1 MSQPAASTE
10 GDNNNNNNPS
20 NNVNP
25 HQPQQPQNPAFPAG
39 FGMNGVPNFAGLD
52 PATQQ
57 QLLQQLAARLP
68 GGAAAASA
76 LFPNLSNLNLQNRKL
91 SGSNAPGAGQAAGSP
106 SNPNAA
112 NGSAPSPI
120 NPTSAASPAPSAG
133 TPDVSTLQAQ
143 LQARMLQ
150 VQQQALQAAAM
161 RASGGG
167 TPQPGAGSQPNQD
180 GRPNLTGLP
189 DWAANNGMPQGGD
202 RDAIMKQLQALQSH
216 KQRQSN
222 PPSTPSN
229 QPMNVPSPVSVTAP
243 SPAGGITAPSPA
255 GGSVSAPS
263 PVPNPQGGLPMSAPS
278 PMSAMGGPS
287 GQLPGTPSST
297 GFPNT
302 GPGQPPMGI
311 RPGNPQKQQLLH
323 SLIAFYKSIRQPM
336 PTEVFNGE
344 RDGSF
349 KLGDQWIE
357 LTDLFFAIFRLG
369 GMIKN
374 IQEHPVWQ
382 AILASKGIPTTL
394 PAPVALPRPPGMDPN
409 APPQLTTN
417 AVQYLI
423 AAYRA
428 WIFGFEQAMARSK
441 IAQMQKQQQA
451 QAQARSPANA
461 APSPSATAGTP
472 QAQAPTPTPAT
483 PAAPTPTAI
492 APSPI
497 ATMAQSPAAAASPAV
512 VAAASPAMSAVA
524 PTPSAD
530 MRPPTPQQQQVPQLQ
545 TPPQHRASPAA
556 PSPANAQAS
565 ASPAPGTPAGGPA
578 AAAPSPVAPSPASIG
593 DANPLKRKAGESA
606 VSSPS
611 RPPKPSGPKRP
622 RFKVEYRPLH
632 FPQPSLGG
640 WDERAVASAF
650 PKHSLNRRARPA
662 SDLQVDLE
670 SVLMGLRSRLPVEV
684 GYGLTALSML
694 SMPVNDSAVSC
705 MPIEPM
711 MEVFL
716 EVISLVGD
724 SALGDDGVERWL
736 EEKEK
741 GKDKEKETPRA
752 SADSAREDISRM
764 SLFELEQLGQDLD
777 YGVQDD
783 ETEYKGPQEITG
795 GPTDIVLAG
804 LNIIRNYSMAPE
816 NQPLMARPE
825 LFNML
830 AAVTDGSL
838 MRMPGERYSSKR
850 PYSIPEYARVRREA
864 VSILTNLGGHFNL
877 TKVPHC
883 SVIAIYRLLSSF
895 LMSGWDC
902 YRLREPAYG
911 SCTSIPPQEARP
923 SSVLSVERALEAFG
937 RLALPD
943 NNREVIAAAVPTNE
957 LVELFSGLIKL
968 FPLTPR
974 DIEAMRSIENFLAR
988 TELIALSVYSL
999 SFLAPTAAR
1008 SEMRSVPGA
1017 TSTLTRFIYDLSP
1030 RGGKQR
1036 GSDLR
1041 TAPFGHLV
1049 ARLAETLGVLNGTVN
1064 PGGNTDRM
1072 SFAAGGVDGKGW
1084 KFASDVVEPA
1094 WLAQDTER
1102 ILESMGWGRDGG
1114 AFKLD
1119 PGTFAELDQLWW
1131 ERK

>member
-1 MSQPAASTE
+1 MQQQQNQQQQTQQQQFQQQQQQQFQQLQQNLQQQQQNQQQQQQLPQPPQQQQMQQPPT
-10 GDNNNNNNPS
+10 PTQQQQ
-20 NNVNP
+20 
-25 HQPQQPQNPAFPAG
+25 QPQQP
-39 FGMNGVPNFAGLD
+39 
-52 PATQQ
+52 
-57 QLLQQLAARLP
+57 
-68 GGAAAASA
+68 
-76 LFPNLSNLNLQNRKL
+76 
-91 SGSNAPGAGQAAGSP
+91 
-106 SNPNAA
+106 
-112 NGSAPSPI
+112 
-120 NPTSAASPAPSAG
+120 
-133 TPDVSTLQAQ
+133 
-143 LQARMLQ
+143 
-150 VQQQALQAAAM
+150 
-161 RASGGG
+161 
-167 TPQPGAGSQPNQD
+167 PQPPQP
-180 GRPNLTGLP
+180 
-189 DWAANNGMPQGGD
+189 
-202 RDAIMKQLQALQSH
+202 
-216 KQRQSN
+216 
-222 PPSTPSN
+222 
-229 QPMNVPSPVSVTAP
+229 
-243 SPAGGITAPSPA
+243 
-255 GGSVSAPS
+255 
-263 PVPNPQGGLPMSAPS
+263 
-278 PMSAMGGPS
+278 
-287 GQLPGTPSST
+287 
-297 GFPNT
+297 
-302 GPGQPPMGI
+302 
-311 RPGNPQKQQLLH
+311 
-323 SLIAFYKSIRQPM
+323 
-336 PTEVFNGE
+336 
-344 RDGSF
+344 
-349 KLGDQWIE
+349 
-357 LTDLFFAIFRLG
+357 
-369 GMIKN
+369 
-374 IQEHPVWQ
+374 
-382 AILASKGIPTTL
+382 
-394 PAPVALPRPPGMDPN
+394 
-409 APPQLTTN
+409 
-417 AVQYLI
+417 
-423 AAYRA
+423 
-428 WIFGFEQAMARSK
+428 
-441 IAQMQKQQQA
+441 AQ
-451 QAQARSPANA
+451 
-461 APSPSATAGTP
+461 
-472 QAQAPTPTPAT
+472 
-483 PAAPTPTAI
+483 
-492 APSPI
+492 
-497 ATMAQSPAAAASPAV
+497 
-512 VAAASPAMSAVA
+512 
-524 PTPSAD
+524 
-530 MRPPTPQQQQVPQLQ
+530 PPTPQPP
-545 TPPQHRASPAA
+545 TPVQPQHRASPAA